1 MAAPN
6 DVMTVEEYAELKR
19 RGFPPGG
26 MINGHSRTKLVAAA
40 TRRGWGMFTDADGKL
55 CKQVDPDDRRLR
67 VLPFHQWE
75 DLWTNVLRPRSHVD
89 FHESLTPYQALKAE
103 LAASREHVTELQDRI
118 AALQPH
124 GAQVLELEAQA
135 EAFRERI
142 AALEPLEA
150 QVLAL
155 QERIAALEPLEAQVA
170 ALQERNAA
178 LQERNAAIQEQ
189 IAALQPHEAQVLEL
203 EAQAE
208 AFRERIAAL
217 EPVEAQVAALQ
228 ERNAALQEQNAA
240 LEEKLRLAKVAHDE
254 EVQRLNEDMARLG
267 GLDGGVGEGESESK
281 SESGAGNVVGG
292 AAAGAGAQ
300 EVAGPS
306 ETEPTQTVA
315 AANGRDGGRADQD
328 TAGTQD
334 VVKSSPKADA

>member
-1 MAAPN
+1 
-6 DVMTVEEYAELKR
+6 
-19 RGFPPGG
+19 
-26 MINGHSRTKLVAAA
+26 
-40 TRRGWGMFTDADGKL
+40 MFTDADGKL

-67 VLPFHQWE
+67 VRREKLGRCSFYYRVLVTFRVTSAAQLWLQVLPFHQWE

-155 QERIAALEPLEAQVA
+155 QERIAALEPL
-170 ALQERNAA
+170 
-178 LQERNAAIQEQ
+178 
-189 IAALQPHEAQVLEL
+189 
-203 EAQAE
+203 
-208 AFRERIAAL
+208 
-217 EPVEAQVAALQ
+217 EAQVAALQ

>member
-1 MAAPN
+1 
-6 DVMTVEEYAELKR
+6 
-19 RGFPPGG
+19 
-26 MINGHSRTKLVAAA
+26 
-40 TRRGWGMFTDADGKL
+40 MFTDADGKL

-67 VLPFHQWE
+67 VRREKLGRCSFYYRVLVTFRVTSAAQLWLQVLPFHQWE

-124 GAQVLELEAQA
+124 G
-135 EAFRERI
+135 
-142 AALEPLEA
+142 
-150 QVLAL
+150 
-155 QERIAALEPLEAQVA
+155 
-170 ALQERNAA
+170 
-178 LQERNAAIQEQ
+178 
-189 IAALQPHEAQVLEL
+189 AQVLEL